1 MQKNKNKE
9 NKEFFIKEIIKMN
22 EDISLFDLKKKTSNI
37 SHFNGW

>member
-22 EDISLFDLKKKTSNI
+22 EDISLFDFKKNRK
-37 SHFNGW
+37 

>member
-22 EDISLFDLKKKTSNI
+22 EDISLFDLKKKIENDL
-37 SHFNGW
+37 FK